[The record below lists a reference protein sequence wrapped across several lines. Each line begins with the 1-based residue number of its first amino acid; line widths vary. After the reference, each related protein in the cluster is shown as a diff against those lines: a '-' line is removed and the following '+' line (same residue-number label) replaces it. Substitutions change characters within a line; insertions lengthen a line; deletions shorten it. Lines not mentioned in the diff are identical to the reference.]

1 MDKELVMCFTRKR
14 SILKLNFTK
23 KLIYSVTTLQINL
36 PFDRTSLEFF
46 EITSSGFNLL
56 RVELGS
62 PCINFSVRY
71 FHYVKQSF
79 MSLVWVLFCSLFC
92 VLKLYPGKYL
102 YFVVHIYQKS
112 DTWGLWS
119 VYVGLRMMIL
129 VASDFNCFIRTLL
142 ELVGKISYHFVYSVF
157 KVYLRNV

>member
-1 MDKELVMCFTRKR
+1 MDKELVMCFTKRKR
-14 SILKLNFTK
+14 SIFTK

-46 EITSSGFNLL
+46 EITSSSFNLL
-56 RVELGS
+56 RVEFDSL
-62 PCINFSVRY
+62 CINFSVRY
-71 FHYVKQSF
+71 FHYVKRSF

-102 YFVVHIYQKS
+102 YFVVHVYQKS
-112 DTWGLWS
+112 DAWELWS

-129 VASDFNCFIRTLL
+129 IASDFNCFIRTLL
-142 ELVGKISYHFVYSVF
+142 ELVRKISYHFVYSVF